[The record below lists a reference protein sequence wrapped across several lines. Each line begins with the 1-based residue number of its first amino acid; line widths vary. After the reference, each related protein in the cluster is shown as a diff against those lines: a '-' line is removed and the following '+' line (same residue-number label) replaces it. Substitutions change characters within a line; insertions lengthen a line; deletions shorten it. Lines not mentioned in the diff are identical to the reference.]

1 MIRGRRHVRMYRAPL
16 GHQLTHTDHEALH
29 GAAWQDPTVHE
40 VQDLGS
46 DLEVAVVVQDRHSVL
61 SCQDGGQQV
70 GDSYRSMPPGPSQDA
85 LRV

>member
-1 MIRGRRHVRMYRAPL
+1 VL
-16 GHQLTHTDHEALH
+16 
-29 GAAWQDPTVHE
+29 E